1 MPPSVEPSIVAMR
14 RPFGYHGLPI
24 TPYDALLATMSD
36 ELGPPVWTWTW
47 TIDHHVDV
55 MEVAVWW

>member
-1 MPPSVEPSIVAMR
+1 VEPSIVAMR
-14 RPFGYHGLPI
+14 RPFGYQGVPI

-36 ELGPPVWTWTW
+36 ELGLPVWTWTV
-47 TIDHHVDV
+47 DHHVAV

>member
-1 MPPSVEPSIVAMR
+1 VEPSIVAMR

-36 ELGPPVWTWTW
+36 ELGLPVWTWTV
-47 TIDHHVDV
+47 DHHVDV
-55 MEVAVWW
+55 MEVAVCW